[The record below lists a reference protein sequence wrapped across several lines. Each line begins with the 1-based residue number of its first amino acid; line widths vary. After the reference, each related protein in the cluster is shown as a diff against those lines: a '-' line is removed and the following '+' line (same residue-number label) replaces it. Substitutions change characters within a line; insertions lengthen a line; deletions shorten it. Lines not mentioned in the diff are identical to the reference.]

1 MPIQIYNTLTR
12 KKEHFVPRDPGR
24 VAIYVCGITPY
35 DESHLGHAVPSIIW
49 DVIRRFL
56 ESQGYQVRLVQN
68 FTDVDDK
75 VIARAQKTGEPV
87 LEISQRYAQEYL
99 EAMDALGVK
108 RAHVYPR
115 VSQEIPAILEMVEGL
130 VEKGHAY
137 VVDGDVYFDIT
148 TFPEYGKL
156 SGQQLDELEAGIR
169 LAVDE
174 RKRHAM
180 DFAVWKSAKPGEPA
194 WDSPWGKG
202 RPGWHIECSAMALKY
217 LGNQFDL
224 HGGGVDLVFPHHE
237 NEVAQS
243 EAYTGEPPFACF
255 WVHNGLLQVKDEK
268 MSKSL
273 GNFTPLT
280 DLLARYPAEA
290 IRFFVLSSH
299 YRSPLQY
306 SEEKLEEAQRGW
318 ERLVGVVANL
328 GHLIDSI
335 EELSDP
341 FSDPLDTGKQPL
353 AEGEASG
360 AIRQLKESVATT
372 RTKFVTAMEDDFNT
386 ARAVAALFELA
397 RSVNTFE
404 GQMINMTD
412 AQKRQ
417 SIEVLREALQAFQE
431 LGGDVLGLIHIDT
444 PTTDSKELQEGLVKL
459 LIDVRQRAR
468 EQKDWST
475 ADYIR
480 DELAHLGIK
489 LEDSPLGTRWR
500 R

>member
-1 MPIQIYNTLTR
+1 MPIQIYNTLSR
-12 KKEHFVPRDPGR
+12 KKEPLIPRDPGCIS
-24 VAIYVCGITPY
+24 VYVCGITPY

-49 DVIRRFL
+49 DAIRRFL
-56 ESQGYQVRLVQN
+56 EFQGYQVRLVQN

-75 VIARAQKTGEPV
+75 VIARAQKTGEEV
-87 LEISQRYAQEYL
+87 LAISHRYAQEYL

-115 VSQEIPAILEMVEGL
+115 VSQEIPAIIEMVEGL
-130 VEKGHAY
+130 IEKNHAY
-137 VVDGDVYFDIT
+137 VVDGNVYFDIT

-156 SGQQLDELEAGIR
+156 SGQRLDELESGTR

-180 DFAVWKSAKPGEPA
+180 DFAIWKSAKPGEPA

-243 EAYTGEPPFACF
+243 EAYTGAPPFARC

-280 DLLARYPAEA
+280 DLLERYPAGA
-290 IRFFVLSSH
+290 IRFYVLSSH

-306 SEEKLEEAQRGW
+306 SEEKLQEARRGW
-318 ERLVGVVANL
+318 ERLLTVVENL
-328 GHLIDSI
+328 SHLIDSVAKI
-335 EELSDP
+335 DAVADLKDESLDGKAAGAIGELS
-341 FSDPLDTGKQPL
+341 
-353 AEGEASG
+353 EA
-360 AIRQLKESVATT
+360 VAAA
-372 RTKFVTAMEDDFNT
+372 RTKFISAMEDDFNT
-386 ARAVAALFELA
+386 ASAMASLFELA
-397 RSVNTFE
+397 RSINTFE
-404 GQMINMTD
+404 GQMAEMTD
-412 AQKRQ
+412 AERRQ
-417 SIEVLREALQAFQE
+417 SLHVLQDAREAFE
-431 LGGDVLGLIHIDT
+431 RLGGDVLGLLDQKVPST
-444 PTTDSKELQEGLVKL
+444 GSEELLGELIEL
-459 LIDVRQRAR
+459 LINVRQRAR
-468 EQKDWST
+468 EQKDWAT
-475 ADYIR
+475 ADLIR
-480 DELAHLGIK
+480 DELARLGVK
-489 LEDSPLGTRWR
+489 LEDSPLGTRWKL
-500 R
+500 

>member
-1 MPIQIYNTLTR
+1 MPIQIYNTLSR
-12 KKEHFVPRDPGR
+12 KKEPFIPRDPGC
-24 VAIYVCGITPY
+24 VSIYVCGITPY
-35 DESHLGHAVPSIIW
+35 DDSHLGHAVPSIIW
-49 DVIRRFL
+49 DAIRRFL
-56 ESQGYQVRLVQN
+56 EFRGYQVQLVQN

-75 VIARAQKTGEPV
+75 VIARAQKTGEEV
-87 LEISQRYAQEYL
+87 LVISHRYAQEYL

-115 VSQEIPAILEMVEGL
+115 VSQEIPAIIEMVEGL
-130 VEKGHAY
+130 IEKNHAY

-156 SGQQLDELEAGIR
+156 SGQRLDELESGTR

-243 EAYTGEPPFACF
+243 EAYTGTPPFARC

-280 DLLARYPAEA
+280 ELLERYPAGV
-290 IRFFVLSSH
+290 IRFYVLSSH

-306 SEEKLEEAQRGW
+306 SEEKLQEASRGW
-318 ERLVGVVANL
+318 ERLLTAVDNL
-328 GHLIDSI
+328 SHLIDSVAKI
-335 EELSDP
+335 EVPTDVRDEPLNGKAVQIIGEL
-341 FSDPLDTGKQPL
+341 T
-353 AEGEASG
+353 EA
-360 AIRQLKESVATT
+360 VAAA
-372 RTKFVTAMEDDFNT
+372 RTKFINAMEDDFNT
-386 ARAVAALFELA
+386 ASAIAALFELA
-397 RSVNTFE
+397 RSINTFE
-404 GQMINMTD
+404 GQMVEMTD
-412 AQKRQ
+412 SERRQ
-417 SIEVLREALQAFQE
+417 SLEILQEAEDVFEQ
-431 LGGDVLGLIHIDT
+431 LGGDVLGLIDRKALISGSD
-444 PTTDSKELQEGLVKL
+444 ELVDELIEL
-459 LIDVRQRAR
+459 LINVRQRAR
-468 EQKDWST
+468 EQKDWAT
-475 ADYIR
+475 ADLIR
-480 DELAHLGIK
+480 DELSRLGVK
-489 LEDSPLGTRWR
+489 LEDSPLGTRWKL
-500 R
+500 